1 MRALAV
7 FPSSREIRLI
17 DHPEPVVQRPTDVK
31 LRILEA
37 GVCGTDRE
45 ITSFEYG
52 MPPAD
57 SAYLII
63 GHEALG
69 EVIEVGGDVTAVAP
83 GDLAVL
89 TVRRPCPHERCT
101 PCRHSRQDFCITG
114 DFTERGIKGIHGYM
128 TEFVVEDEQYVV
140 KVPRELRD
148 VAVLIEPLTVAE
160 KAAEQVRVLTQR
172 LPGDLKNDPSNLN
185 AVVLGAGPIGLL
197 GAMKLLRGGFNTWV
211 YSMDK
216 PGSPNVR
223 VVEDIG
229 AQFISAAEHPPTDL
243 AKIVGNISLMYEA
256 TGIATVFFGALS
268 VLGVNGVFIS
278 TGVPAMG
285 EPVEI
290 DARRIM
296 RNAVL
301 DNHVICGTVNAG
313 RASFEEAVDDLGW
326 FMRTFPAAV
335 RALITSR
342 STLDDAREA
351 VLTPGGVKSVITIG

>member
-1 MRALAV
+1 MKALAV
-7 FPSSREIRLI
+7 FPSTRETRLV

-52 MPPAD
+52 TPPAG
-57 SAYLII
+57 SHYLII

-69 EVIEVGGDVTAVAP
+69 EVIEVGSGVAGLTP

-101 PCRHSRQDFCITG
+101 PCRHKRQDFCITG
-114 DFTERGIKGIHGYM
+114 DFAERGIKGIHGYM
-128 TEFVVEDEQYVV
+128 TEFVVDDEQYVV

-223 VVEDIG
+223 VVDDIG
-229 AQFISAAEHPPTDL
+229 ARFISAAEHPPTDL

-256 TGIATVFFGALS
+256 TGIASVFFGALS
-268 VLGVNGVFIS
+268 VLGVNGIFMS
-278 TGVPAMG
+278 TGVPALG
-285 EPVEI
+285 EPVAI

-313 RASFEEAVDDLGW
+313 RDSFEEGVDDLGW
-326 FMRTFPAAV
+326 FMRSFPEAV

-342 STLDDAREA
+342 TPLDDAREA
-351 VLTPGGVKSVITIG
+351 VLTPGGVKSLITIG